1 MKPVPGDPGAALV
14 RSMILELANMDPDV
28 SEGVRID
35 RIAALEELKAASAAG
50 QARETEAFAASRREA
65 RAAAGVPAERRGRG
79 LAKEI
84 GLARKDSPNRGG
96 KHLGMATTLIRE
108 MPHSYRALAEG
119 RLNEWRAT
127 ILVRETACLSVEDR
141 ARIDRELC
149 ADPKTLQGCG
159 DKQIGA
165 MAKQAALRLDP
176 LSVVR
181 RAAKAENERH
191 VSCRP
196 APDTMAQVSC
206 LVPVTQGVAVLAAL
220 TKEADR
226 LKAQGDERSRG
237 QLMADIFVER
247 VTGQPAE
254 NPAKIEVQ
262 LVMTDRTLFQ
272 GDSEPAHLAGY
283 GIVPAQWARD
293 LLRTADTDTDDT
305 NGSAGTDTT
314 DAGNPVNGAAKDE
327 GGAGTADPGTGDGAT
342 ASGPPGTGEPEPV
355 IDTAAGNGD
364 TGDSDAGIT
373 GEAGTATGPPG
384 SKRRAPGDAGDA
396 TEVEVWVRRLYTAPG
411 TGQLL
416 GMDSRARLMPAGMQR
431 VIQARDQ
438 LCRTPWCDAPIRHHD
453 HVVPWRNNGETTEI
467 NGQGLCEACNLA
479 KESDGWHAQTVP
491 GPRHTVETTT
501 PTGHTYLST
510 APALPGTP
518 PATEQ
523 PDETLEPALNTHLRA
538 LSPEEE
544 SVPVPQGAPPLESA
558 EKLAAE
564 ERLPS
569 PVHRAI
575 TGRVDF
581 IYYRAA

>member
-1 MKPVPGDPGAALV
+1 
-14 RSMILELANMDPDV
+14 MDQDV

-35 RIAALEELKAASAAG
+35 RITALEELKAACAAA
-50 QARETEAFAASRREA
+50 QARETEAFVASRKET
-65 RAAAGVPAERRGRG
+65 RAAAGVAAEKRGRG
-79 LAKEI
+79 LAKEV

-108 MPHSYRALAEG
+108 MPHTYTALAEG

-127 ILVRETACLSVEDR
+127 ILVRKTACLSVEDR
-141 ARIDRELC
+141 ARVDQELC

-181 RAAKAENERH
+181 RAAKAETERH

-206 LVPVTQGVAVLAAL
+206 LLPVVQGVAVHAAL
-220 TKEADR
+220 AKEADR
-226 LKAQGDERSRG
+226 LKAQGDERGRG
-237 QLMADIFVER
+237 QLMADILVER

-293 LLRTADTDTDDT
+293 LLRTDDADGGIAGPDAADTVVS
-305 NGSAGTDTT
+305 GAAGNV
-314 DAGNPVNGAAKDE
+314 DAGNGSTDRPAAGNPARGAGEDKTVAGAAD
-327 GGAGTADPGTGDGAT
+327 AGNGDGAT
-342 ASGPPGTGEPEPV
+342 GSGPPNTVEPV
-355 IDTAAGNGD
+355 P
-364 TGDSDAGIT
+364 
-373 GEAGTATGPPG
+373 ATGPPG
-384 SKRRAPGDAGDA
+384 SKRTDPGGAGGS
-396 TEVEVWVRRLYTAPG
+396 EGVEVWVRRLYTAPG

-431 VIQARDQ
+431 MIQARDQ

-453 HVVPWRNNGETTEI
+453 HVVPWRDAGETSEI

-479 KESDGWHAQTVP
+479 KESGGWHAQTIP

-501 PTGHTYLST
+501 PTGHAYLST
-510 APALPGTP
+510 APGLPGTP
-518 PATEQ
+518 PAAEQ
-523 PDETLEPALNTHLRA
+523 PDEALEPVSIFERA
-538 LSPEEE
+538 LGRIDFLYRP
-544 SVPVPQGAPPLESA
+544 
-558 EKLAAE
+558 AA
-564 ERLPS
+564 
-569 PVHRAI
+569 
-575 TGRVDF
+575 
-581 IYYRAA
+581 

>member
-1 MKPVPGDPGAALV
+1 
-14 RSMILELANMDPDV
+14 MDQDA

-35 RIAALEELKAASAAG
+35 RITALEELKAAAAAA
-50 QARETEAFAASRREA
+50 QARETEAFAASRRET
-65 RAAAGVPAERRGRG
+65 RAAAGVAAEKQGRG

-108 MPHSYRALAEG
+108 MPHSYKALAEG

-141 ARIDRELC
+141 ARVDRELC
-149 ADPKTLQGCG
+149 ADPKTLRGCG
-159 DKQIGA
+159 DKRIGA
-165 MAKQAALRLDP
+165 LAKQAALRLDP

-181 RAAKAENERH
+181 RAAKAETERH

-206 LVPVTQGVAVLAAL
+206 LLPVVQGVAVHAAL
-220 TKEADR
+220 AKEADR
-226 LKAQGDERSRG
+226 LKAQGDERGRG
-237 QLMADIFVER
+237 QLMADILVER

-272 GDSEPAHLAGY
+272 GDSEPARLAGY

-293 LLRTADTDTDDT
+293 LLRTGNTDHDNA
-305 NGSAGTDTT
+305 NGGTDASA
-314 DAGNPVNGAAKDE
+314 DSKPMNGVAGEDE
-327 GGAGTADPGTGDGAT
+327 FVAGTADAGNGDGAT
-342 ASGPPGTGEPEPV
+342 ASGPP
-355 IDTAAGNGD
+355 DTAEPIPANDAGAD
-364 TGDSDAGIT
+364 TGNT
-373 GEAGTATGPPG
+373 EETGTATGPPG
-384 SKRRAPGDAGDA
+384 SERRASGDGADES
-396 TEVEVWVRRLYTAPG
+396 EVEVWVRRLYTAPG

-416 GMDSRARLMPAGMQR
+416 GMDSRARLMPSGMQR
-431 VIQARDQ
+431 MIQARDQ

-453 HVVPWRNNGETTEI
+453 HVVPWRDAGATSEL

-479 KESDGWHAQTVP
+479 KETDGWHARSVP

-501 PTGHTYLST
+501 PTGHTYVST

-518 PATEQ
+518 PAAEQ
-523 PDETLEPALNTHLRA
+523 PDETVEPFSVFEQAL
-538 LSPEEE
+538 
-544 SVPVPQGAPPLESA
+544 
-558 EKLAAE
+558 
-564 ERLPS
+564 
-569 PVHRAI
+569 
-575 TGRVDF
+575 GRIDF
-581 IYYRAA
+581 IYRQAA

>member
-1 MKPVPGDPGAALV
+1 MDPVKPVPGDPGAALV
-14 RSMILELANMDPDV
+14 RAAILELADMDQDV

-35 RIAALEELKAASAAG
+35 RIAALEELKAAAAAA
-50 QARETEAFAASRREA
+50 QARETEAFVASRRET
-65 RAAAGVPAERRGRG
+65 RAAAGVAAEKRSRG

-96 KHLGMATTLIRE
+96 KHLGIATTLIRE
-108 MPHSYRALAEG
+108 MPHTYTALAEG

-141 ARIDRELC
+141 RRVDAELC
-149 ADPKTLQGCG
+149 SDPKTLRGCG

-176 LSVVR
+176 HSVVR
-181 RAAKAENERH
+181 RAAKAETERH

-206 LVPVTQGVAVLAAL
+206 LVPVVRGVAVLAAL

-254 NPAKIEVQ
+254 NAAKIEIQ

-293 LLRTADTDTDDT
+293 LLRTEDTDTDDT
-305 NGSAGTDTT
+305 NGSTGTDSI
-314 DAGNPVNGAAKDE
+314 DAGNGSTDHPAVGNPVKGAEEDKIVAGAADAANGNGA
-327 GGAGTADPGTGDGAT
+327 TG
-342 ASGPPGTGEPEPV
+342 SGPPGAAEAIPGADAEIGKGNTGA
-355 IDTAAGNGD
+355 T
-364 TGDSDAGIT
+364 
-373 GEAGTATGPPG
+373 GTATGPPG
-384 SKRRAPGDAGDA
+384 SKRRNSADAG
-396 TEVEVWVRRLYTAPG
+396 EVEVWVRGLYTAPV

-431 VIQARDQ
+431 MIQARDQ

-453 HVVPWRNNGETTEI
+453 HVVPWRDAGATSEV

-479 KESDGWHAQTVP
+479 KETDGWYAQRVP

-501 PTGHTYLST
+501 PTGHTYVST

-523 PDETLEPALNTHLRA
+523 ADEPLEPLSVFEQAL
-538 LSPEEE
+538 
-544 SVPVPQGAPPLESA
+544 GG
-558 EKLAAE
+558 
-564 ERLPS
+564 
-569 PVHRAI
+569 I
-575 TGRVDF
+575 DF
-581 IYYRAA
+581 IYRQAA

>member
-1 MKPVPGDPGAALV
+1 MFESIVPAEMGPVNPVPGDPGAGLV
-14 RSMILELANMDPDV
+14 RAVILELADMDQDV

-35 RIAALEELKAASAAG
+35 RITALEELKAAAAAA
-50 QARETEAFAASRREA
+50 QARETEAFVASRRET
-65 RAAAGVPAERRGRG
+65 RAAAGVAAEKRGRG

-84 GLARKDSPNRGG
+84 GLARQDSPNRGG
-96 KHLGMATTLIRE
+96 KHLGLATTLIRE
-108 MPHSYRALAEG
+108 MPHTYAALAEG

-141 ARIDRELC
+141 ARIDKELC
-149 ADPKTLQGCG
+149 ADPKTLRGCG
-159 DKQIGA
+159 DKRIGA

-176 LSVVR
+176 HSVVR
-181 RAAKAENERH
+181 RAAKAETERH

-206 LVPVTQGVAVLAAL
+206 LVPVVQGVAVLAAL
-220 TKEADR
+220 VKEADR
-226 LKAQGDERSRG
+226 LKAQGDERGRG
-237 QLMADIFVER
+237 QLMADILVER

-293 LLRTADTDTDDT
+293 LLRTDNT
-305 NGSAGTDTT
+305 NNGDGSGDNDASVVGNPIHGAVGEDEVVAGAA
-314 DAGNPVNGAAKDE
+314 DAGN
-327 GGAGTADPGTGDGAT
+327 GDGAT
-342 ASGPPGTGEPEPV
+342 GSGPPGTVEPV
-355 IDTAAGNGD
+355 PVTDAGSD
-364 TGDSDAGIT
+364 TGNT
-373 GEAGTATGPPG
+373 ETGTATGPPG
-384 SKRRAPGDAGDA
+384 SERRASGDSED
-396 TEVEVWVRRLYTAPG
+396 VEVWVRRLYTAPG

-431 VIQARDQ
+431 MLQARDQ

-453 HVVPWRNNGETTEI
+453 HVVPWRDAGATSEV

-479 KESDGWHAQTVP
+479 KESEGWHAQRIP

-501 PTGHTYLST
+501 PTGHTYQST
-510 APALPGTP
+510 APPLPGTP
-518 PATEQ
+518 SEINAGEKRRP
-523 PDETLEPALNTHLRA
+523 TLNPQLEGLP
-538 LSPEEE
+538 PEVE
-544 SVPVPQGAPPLESA
+544 SMPVPQEAPLLEA
-558 EKLAAE
+558 VEELAAE
-564 ERLPS
+564 EPRPT
-569 PVHRAI
+569 PVRYPAI
-575 TGRVDF
+575 TGRIDF

>member
-1 MKPVPGDPGAALV
+1 MFESIVPAEMDPVKPVPGDPGAALV

-50 QARETEAFAASRREA
+50 QARETEAFVASRREA
-65 RAAAGVPAERRGRG
+65 RAAAGVPVERRGRG

-141 ARIDRELC
+141 AKVDRELC

-181 RAAKAENERH
+181 RAAKAETERH

-196 APDTMAQVSC
+196 APDTMVQVSC

-220 TKEADR
+220 TREADR

-283 GIVPAQWARD
+283 GIVPAQWARN
-293 LLRTADTDTDDT
+293 LIRTEDTDTDNV
-305 NGSAGTDTT
+305 NGSAGTDTI
-314 DAGNPVNGAAKDE
+314 DAGNPVNGAAKDD
-327 GGAGTADPGTGDGAT
+327 GGAGTAYPGTGDGAT

-384 SKRRAPGDAGDA
+384 PKRRASGDDA
-396 TEVEVWVRRLYTAPG
+396 EVEVWVRRLYTAPG

-453 HVVPWRNNGETTEI
+453 HVVPWRNNGETSEI

-479 KESDGWHAQTVP
+479 KESGGWHAQNVP

-510 APALPGTP
+510 APPLPGTP
-518 PATEQ
+518 PAKEQ
-523 PDETLEPALNTHLRA
+523 PGELPEPVSIFEQAL
-538 LSPEEE
+538 
-544 SVPVPQGAPPLESA
+544 
-558 EKLAAE
+558 
-564 ERLPS
+564 
-569 PVHRAI
+569 
-575 TGRVDF
+575 GRIDF
-581 IYYRAA
+581 LYYRAA

>member
-1 MKPVPGDPGAALV
+1 MFESIVPAEMDPVKPVPGDPGAVLV
-14 RSMILELANMDPDV
+14 RAAILELANMDQDV
-28 SEGVRID
+28 AEGVRID
-35 RIAALEELKAASAAG
+35 RITALEELKAAAAAA
-50 QARETEAFAASRREA
+50 QARETEAFAASRRET
-65 RAAAGVPAERRGRG
+65 RAAAGVAAEKRSRG

-108 MPHSYRALAEG
+108 MPHTYKALAEG

-127 ILVRETACLSVEDR
+127 ILVRETACLGVEDR
-141 ARIDRELC
+141 ARVDRELC
-149 ADPKTLQGCG
+149 ADPKTLRGCG
-159 DKQIGA
+159 DKRIGA

-181 RAAKAENERH
+181 RAAKAETERH

-206 LVPVTQGVAVLAAL
+206 LLPVVQGVAVHAAL
-220 TKEADR
+220 AKEADR
-226 LKAQGDERSRG
+226 LKAQGDERGRG
-237 QLMADIFVER
+237 QLMADILVER

-272 GDSEPAHLAGY
+272 GDSEPARLAGY

-293 LLRTADTDTDDT
+293 LLHTGDTDTE
-305 NGSAGTDTT
+305 NGNGNAGKDASA
-314 DAGNPVNGAAKDE
+314 AGSPMKG
-327 GGAGTADPGTGDGAT
+327 
-342 ASGPPGTGEPEPV
+342 
-355 IDTAAGNGD
+355 AAGNGGTDHPAVGNPINGAEEDTIVTRATDAGAGDGAAGSGPPDTAEPIPANDAGADTAD
-364 TGDSDAGIT
+364 TGTTEAT
-373 GEAGTATGPPG
+373 GTPTGPPG
-384 SKRRAPGDAGDA
+384 SERTASGNAIDES
-396 TEVEVWVRRLYTAPG
+396 EVEVWVRRLYTAPG

-416 GMDSRARLMPAGMQR
+416 GADSRARLMPAGMQR
-431 VIQARDQ
+431 MIQARDQ

-453 HVVPWRNNGETTEI
+453 HVVPWRDAGATSEL

-479 KESDGWHAQTVP
+479 KETDGWHARRIP

-501 PTGHTYLST
+501 PTGHTYRST

-523 PDETLEPALNTHLRA
+523 ADETLEPLSVFEQAL
-538 LSPEEE
+538 
-544 SVPVPQGAPPLESA
+544 
-558 EKLAAE
+558 
-564 ERLPS
+564 
-569 PVHRAI
+569 
-575 TGRVDF
+575 GRIDF
-581 IYYRAA
+581 IYRQAA

>member
-1 MKPVPGDPGAALV
+1 MFESIVPAEMDPVKPVPGDPGAALV
-14 RSMILELANMDPDV
+14 RSMILELADMDQEV

-50 QARETEAFAASRREA
+50 QARETEAFVASRREA
-65 RAAAGVPAERRGRG
+65 RGAAGVPVERRGRG

-181 RAAKAENERH
+181 RSAKAENERH

-226 LKAQGDERSRG
+226 MKAQGDERSRG

-283 GIVPAQWARD
+283 GIVPAQWARN
-293 LLRTADTDTDDT
+293 LIRTEDT
-305 NGSAGTDTT
+305 GTDTENGNDGK
-314 DAGNPVNGAAKDE
+314 DASIASKPEKGAVRQGEA
-327 GGAGTADPGTGDGAT
+327 GAGTANPGTGGGAT

-355 IDTAAGNGD
+355 IDAAAGNGD

-384 SKRRAPGDAGDA
+384 PKRRAPGDAGDA

-431 VIQARDQ
+431 MIQARDQ

-453 HVVPWRNNGETTEI
+453 HVVPWRNNGETSEI

-479 KESDGWHAQTVP
+479 KESGGWHAQTVP

-518 PATEQ
+518 PATAQ
-523 PDETLEPALNTHLRA
+523 PDDMPEPVSIFEQAL
-538 LSPEEE
+538 
-544 SVPVPQGAPPLESA
+544 
-558 EKLAAE
+558 
-564 ERLPS
+564 
-569 PVHRAI
+569 
-575 TGRVDF
+575 GRIDF
-581 IYYRAA
+581 LYYRAA

>member
-1 MKPVPGDPGAALV
+1 MFESIVPAEMDPVKPVPGDPGAALV
-14 RSMILELANMDPDV
+14 RAAIVELADMDQDV

-35 RIAALEELKAASAAG
+35 RITAMEELKAALAAA
-50 QARETEAFAASRREA
+50 QARETEVFVASRRET
-65 RAAAGVPAERRGRG
+65 RAAAGVAAEKRSRG

-96 KHLGMATTLIRE
+96 KHLGIATTLIRE
-108 MPHSYRALAEG
+108 MPHTYKALAEG
-119 RLNEWRAT
+119 RLNEWRAA
-127 ILVRETACLSVEDR
+127 ILVRETACLSMEDR
-141 ARIDRELC
+141 AKVDQELC
-149 ADPKTLQGCG
+149 ADPKTLRGCG
-159 DKQIGA
+159 DKRIGA
-165 MAKQAALRLDP
+165 LAKQAALRLDP

-181 RAAKAENERH
+181 RAAKAETERH

-206 LVPVTQGVAVLAAL
+206 LVPVVRGVAVLAAL

-272 GDSEPAHLAGY
+272 GDSEPAHLTGY

-293 LLRTADTDTDDT
+293 LIRTGDTDD
-305 NGSAGTDTT
+305 GVEGT
-314 DAGNPVNGAAKDE
+314 AGNADDPGIGGGPNNGTAKKLKVTDGPVPADDA
-327 GGAGTADPGTGDGAT
+327 GAGT
-342 ASGPPGTGEPEPV
+342 
-355 IDTAAGNGD
+355 GD
-364 TGDSDAGIT
+364 TGNAGDSDAGKT

-384 SKRRAPGDAGDA
+384 FKRKASGNSED
-396 TEVEVWVRRLYTAPG
+396 VEVWVRRLYTAPG

-453 HVVPWRNNGETTEI
+453 HVVPWRDAGETTEV

-479 KESDGWHAQTVP
+479 KESEGWDAQTVP

-510 APALPGTP
+510 APALPGTSP
-518 PATEQ
+518 VTEQ
-523 PDETLEPALNTHLRA
+523 PDELPEPVSVFERA
-538 LSPEEE
+538 LGRIDFLYRP
-544 SVPVPQGAPPLESA
+544 
-558 EKLAAE
+558 AA
-564 ERLPS
+564 
-569 PVHRAI
+569 
-575 TGRVDF
+575 
-581 IYYRAA
+581 

>member
-1 MKPVPGDPGAALV
+1 MFESIVPAEMDPVKPVPGDPGAALV
-14 RSMILELANMDPDV
+14 RSMILELANMDQDV

-35 RIAALEELKAASAAG
+35 RITALEELKAAASAG
-50 QARETEAFAASRREA
+50 QARETEAFVASRREA

-181 RAAKAENERH
+181 RAAKAEKERH

-220 TKEADR
+220 AKEADR

-293 LLRTADTDTDDT
+293 LIRTADTDTDNG
-305 NGSAGTDTT
+305 NGSVGTDTT
-314 DAGNPVNGAAKDE
+314 DAGNGSTDHPAVGNPVQGAEADKIVAGTTESRETDGAA
-327 GGAGTADPGTGDGAT
+327 G
-342 ASGPPGTGEPEPV
+342 SGPPEAAEPIPGADAELGKGNTGT
-355 IDTAAGNGD
+355 
-364 TGDSDAGIT
+364 
-373 GEAGTATGPPG
+373 AGTATGPPG
-384 SKRRAPGDAGDA
+384 SKRRASADAD
-396 TEVEVWVRRLYTAPG
+396 EVEVWVRRLYTAPG

-416 GMDSRARLMPAGMQR
+416 GMDSRARLMPAGMQQ

-453 HVVPWRNNGETTEI
+453 HVVPWRDAGETAEV

-479 KESDGWHAQTVP
+479 KESEGWHAQTVP

-510 APALPGTP
+510 APALSGTP

-523 PDETLEPALNTHLRA
+523 PEETLEPVSVFERA
-538 LSPEEE
+538 LGRIDFLYRP
-544 SVPVPQGAPPLESA
+544 
-558 EKLAAE
+558 AA
-564 ERLPS
+564 
-569 PVHRAI
+569 
-575 TGRVDF
+575 
-581 IYYRAA
+581 

>member
-1 MKPVPGDPGAALV
+1 MFESIVPAEMEPVKPVPGDAGAVLV
-14 RSMILELANMDPDV
+14 RAAILELADMDQDV

-35 RIAALEELKAASAAG
+35 RITALEELKAAAAAA
-50 QARETEAFAASRREA
+50 QARETEAFVASRRET
-65 RAAAGVPAERRGRG
+65 RAAAGVAAEKRGRG
-79 LAKEI
+79 LAKEV

-108 MPHSYRALAEG
+108 MPNTYTALAEG

-141 ARIDRELC
+141 AKVDRELC
-149 ADPKTLQGCG
+149 GDPKTLRGCG

-181 RAAKAENERH
+181 RAAKAETERH

-206 LVPVTQGVAVLAAL
+206 LVPVVQGVAVLAAL

-272 GDSEPAHLAGY
+272 GDAEPAHLTGY

-293 LLRTADTDTDDT
+293 LLRTGDSDHENGNG
-305 NGSAGTDTT
+305 NGSDSVGTDNIGAGNGNPNHPAVGNPVKGAEEDKIVTGAT
-314 DAGNPVNGAAKDE
+314 DAGN
-327 GGAGTADPGTGDGAT
+327 GDGAT
-342 ASGPPGTGEPEPV
+342 GSSP
-355 IDTAAGNGD
+355 
-364 TGDSDAGIT
+364 
-373 GEAGTATGPPG
+373 AGTAEPVPANDAATGNVDTGTTGATGSAAWPPG
-384 SKRRAPGDAGDA
+384 SERRASGDKED
-396 TEVEVWVRRLYTAPG
+396 VEVWVRRLYTAPG

-416 GMDSRARLMPAGMQR
+416 GMDSRARLMPAGLQR
-431 VIQARDQ
+431 MIQARDQ

-453 HVVPWRNNGETTEI
+453 HVVPWRNAGATSEL

-479 KESDGWHAQTVP
+479 KESEGWHAQRIP

-501 PTGHTYLST
+501 PTGHTYQST

-518 PATEQ
+518 PAREQ
-523 PDETLEPALNTHLRA
+523 ADETVEPFSVFEQAL
-538 LSPEEE
+538 
-544 SVPVPQGAPPLESA
+544 
-558 EKLAAE
+558 
-564 ERLPS
+564 
-569 PVHRAI
+569 
-575 TGRVDF
+575 GRIDF
-581 IYYRAA
+581 IYRRAA

>member
-50 QARETEAFAASRREA
+50 QARETEAFVASRREA
-65 RAAAGVPAERRGRG
+65 RAAAGVPVERRGRG

-141 ARIDRELC
+141 AKVDRELC

-181 RAAKAENERH
+181 RAAKAETERH

-196 APDTMAQVSC
+196 APDTMVQVSC

-220 TKEADR
+220 TREADR

-283 GIVPAQWARD
+283 GIVPAQWARN
-293 LLRTADTDTDDT
+293 LIRTEDTDTDNV
-305 NGSAGTDTT
+305 NGSAGTDTI
-314 DAGNPVNGAAKDE
+314 DAGNPVNGAAKDD
-327 GGAGTADPGTGDGAT
+327 GGAGTAYPGTGDGAT

-384 SKRRAPGDAGDA
+384 PKRRASGDDA
-396 TEVEVWVRRLYTAPG
+396 EVEVWVRRLYTAPG

-453 HVVPWRNNGETTEI
+453 HVVPWRNNGETSEI

-479 KESDGWHAQTVP
+479 KESGGWHAQNVP

-510 APALPGTP
+510 APPLPGTP
-518 PATEQ
+518 PAKEQ
-523 PDETLEPALNTHLRA
+523 PGELPEPVSIFEQAL
-538 LSPEEE
+538 
-544 SVPVPQGAPPLESA
+544 
-558 EKLAAE
+558 
-564 ERLPS
+564 
-569 PVHRAI
+569 
-575 TGRVDF
+575 GRIDF
-581 IYYRAA
+581 LYYRAA

>member
-50 QARETEAFAASRREA
+50 QARETEAFVASRREA

-108 MPHSYRALAEG
+108 MPHAYRALAEG

-181 RAAKAENERH
+181 RAAKAETERH

-220 TKEADR
+220 AKEADR

-293 LLRTADTDTDDT
+293 LIRTEDTDTENV

-314 DAGNPVNGAAKDE
+314 DAGNGSTDHLAVGNPVQSAEADKIVAGTTESRETDGAA
-327 GGAGTADPGTGDGAT
+327 G
-342 ASGPPGTGEPEPV
+342 SGPPE
-355 IDTAAGNGD
+355 AAESIQGADAELGNGD
-364 TGDSDAGIT
+364 TGN
-373 GEAGTATGPPG
+373 AGTATGPPG
-384 SKRRAPGDAGDA
+384 PKRRASGEDA
-396 TEVEVWVRRLYTAPG
+396 EVEVWVRRLYTAPG

-431 VIQARDQ
+431 MIQARDQ

-453 HVVPWRNNGETTEI
+453 HVVPWRNNGQTSEV
-467 NGQGLCEACNLA
+467 NGQGLCEACNQA
-479 KESDGWHAQTVP
+479 KEADGWHAQAVP

-523 PDETLEPALNTHLRA
+523 PDETPEPLSIFEHALGRIDFLYR
-538 LSPEEE
+538 P
-544 SVPVPQGAPPLESA
+544 
-558 EKLAAE
+558 AA
-564 ERLPS
+564 
-569 PVHRAI
+569 
-575 TGRVDF
+575 
-581 IYYRAA
+581 

>member
-1 MKPVPGDPGAALV
+1 
-14 RSMILELANMDPDV
+14 MDQDV

-35 RIAALEELKAASAAG
+35 RITALEELKAAAAAA
-50 QARETEAFAASRREA
+50 QARETEAFVASRRQT
-65 RAAAGVPAERRGRG
+65 RAAAGVAAEKRGRG

-108 MPHSYRALAEG
+108 MPHTYTALAEG

-141 ARIDRELC
+141 RRVDQELC
-149 ADPKTLQGCG
+149 AEPKTLRGCG

-181 RAAKAENERH
+181 RAAKAETERH

-206 LVPVTQGVAVLAAL
+206 LLPVVQGVAVLAAL
-220 TKEADR
+220 VKEADR
-226 LKAQGDERSRG
+226 LKAQGDERGRG
-237 QLMADIFVER
+237 QLMADILVER
-247 VTGQPAE
+247 VTGQPVE

-293 LLRTADTDTDDT
+293 LLRTDNTDHDNANGIETETETETDSD
-305 NGSAGTDTT
+305 SVGTDNI
-314 DAGNPVNGAAKDE
+314 DAGNGSIDHPAVGNPVKGADE
-327 GGAGTADPGTGDGAT
+327 GKIVTRAAD
-342 ASGPPGTGEPEPV
+342 
-355 IDTAAGNGD
+355 AGNGD
-364 TGDSDAGIT
+364 GAAGSGPPDTGGT
-373 GEAGTATGPPG
+373 TGTATGPPN
-384 SKRRAPGDAGDA
+384 SERRASGDKED
-396 TEVEVWVRRLYTAPG
+396 VEVWVRRLYTAPG

-431 VIQARDQ
+431 MIQARDQ

-453 HVVPWRNNGETTEI
+453 HVVPWRDAGATSEL

-479 KESDGWHAQTVP
+479 KESEGWHAQRIP

-501 PTGHTYLST
+501 PTGHTYVST

-518 PATEQ
+518 PAAEQ
-523 PDETLEPALNTHLRA
+523 PDETVEPFSVFEQAL
-538 LSPEEE
+538 
-544 SVPVPQGAPPLESA
+544 
-558 EKLAAE
+558 
-564 ERLPS
+564 
-569 PVHRAI
+569 
-575 TGRVDF
+575 GRIDF
-581 IYYRAA
+581 IYRRAA